1 MVTINTDSIYENP
14 VTRFNMMVNQIER
27 KYMKDLR
34 ELDKEDILE
43 YIIWDIVSVDN
54 TYRTEKPTAT
64 AERIVVATGFKFEL
78 VAKILKK
85 FQEIEGVDEVADEI
99 ADNPSKTTLK
109 EDIEGKKEELMRAKE
124 RDFPGWKPTAR
135 GGMGVMLG
143 SEKFKEA
150 VRDTKRSVKK
160 FDK

>member
-1 MVTINTDSIYENP
+1 
-14 VTRFNMMVNQIER
+14 
-27 KYMKDLR
+27 
-34 ELDKEDILE
+34 
-43 YIIWDIVSVDN
+43 
-54 TYRTEKPTAT
+54 
-64 AERIVVATGFKFEL
+64 
-78 VAKILKK
+78 
-85 FQEIEGVDEVADEI
+85 
-99 ADNPSKTTLK
+99 
-109 EDIEGKKEELMRAKE
+109 MRAKE